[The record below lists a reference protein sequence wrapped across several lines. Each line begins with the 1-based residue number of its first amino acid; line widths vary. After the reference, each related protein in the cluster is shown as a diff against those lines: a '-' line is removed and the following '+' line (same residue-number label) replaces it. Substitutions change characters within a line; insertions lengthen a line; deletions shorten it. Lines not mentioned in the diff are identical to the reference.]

1 MFKMT
6 MKKAILMFVCLLGV
20 CSASKVAY
28 ATDYS
33 YMTKDAPEIYQ
44 MPSMDKEGKATI
56 TWFSTASQT
65 EDSAVTLS
73 YDVELSKSAEF
84 VSPTQYSTSSD
95 TLTLD
100 KSAFGTN
107 GGKFYVRIRTVV
119 KVAGDTPSVIT
130 SAWSKTKEMV
140 FVKINK
146 TNFPG
151 MYKVLK
157 NGGQYNGEN
166 GVKEIKYDKNADSW
180 LDPSEVQNITT
191 LGTVDTYKKKK
202 GKSKLVKA
210 TNISSF
216 KGIEYLT
223 SVSTVS
229 VDRYSGKKAD
239 LSKCN
244 AYYISID
251 GLSAKQF
258 TLNAPNAEI
267 ISVQP
272 DVDTKITKIDVSKC
286 KNVIDLLVYGN
297 KGTKTLKLPKN
308 KDKLKV
314 LSLSEY
320 GFKNIN
326 LNGYTNLQQVYFYE
340 CDVKSVKVNKCK
352 DLRYIYFYYCD
363 KIKSLNLKSNKKLRG
378 ADFYQTPGLTKTTV
392 KRPKNGKYTWN
403 KGKWWYS
410 TAKYKKDMKKL
421 YNE

>member
-20 CSASKVAY
+20 CGVSQVAY

-33 YMTKDAPEIYQ
+33 YMTNQAPEIYET
-44 MPSMDKEGKATI
+44 PSMDKEGNATI
-56 TWFSTASQT
+56 TWFSVASQP
-65 EDSAVTLS
+65 EESNVTLS
-73 YDVELSKSAEF
+73 YDVELAKSAEF
-84 VSPTQYSTSSD
+84 VSPTQYSASIN
-95 TLTLD
+95 TLKLN
-100 KSAFGTN
+100 KSVFGTN

-119 KVAGDTPSVIT
+119 SITGDNPSVTT
-130 SAWSKTKEMV
+130 SAWSETKEMV

-157 NGGQYNGEN
+157 NGGQYNGEK
-166 GVKEIKYDKNADSW
+166 GVKKIKFDKNGDSW

-191 LGTVDTYKKKK
+191 LGTMDTYKKKK

-229 VDRYSGKKAD
+229 IDRYSGKKAD

-244 AYYISID
+244 AYYVNIE
-251 GLSAKQF
+251 GVSAKQL
-258 TLNAPNAEI
+258 TVNAPNAQI
-267 ISVQP
+267 IYIQP
-272 DVDTKITKIDVSKC
+272 DIDTKVTKIDVSKC
-286 KNVIDLLVYGN
+286 KNVVDLLVYGN

-320 GFKNIN
+320 GFKSIN

-340 CDVKSVKVNKCK
+340 CNVKSVKVNKCK

-363 KIKSLNLKSNKKLRG
+363 NIKSLNLKSNKKLRG
-378 ADFYQTPGLTKTTV
+378 ADFYHSPGLTKTTV

-403 KGKWWYS
+403 KGKWWYD
-410 TAKYKKDMKKL
+410 TAKFKKDMNKMF
-421 YNE
+421 NQ